1 MRKGELIG
9 ELNSKTVATTVDD
22 IAPMGIRLSTNG
34 QGTFSGKFNAGH
46 IETTKSF
53 QKADGTLE
61 WETKA
66 IETMADGDTLVI
78 KGSGSG
84 KVTGPTTISWEGEF
98 DFMTKSASLDWLNRT
113 KGWAEGTID
122 RSKNEVHAKVYALR

>member
-22 IAPMGIRLSTNG
+22 IAPTGIRLSTNG
-34 QGTFSGKFNAGH
+34 QGAFSGKFSAGH
-46 IETTKSF
+46 IETTKLF
-53 QKADGTLE
+53 QKADGTLD

-66 IETMADGDTLVI
+66 IETTDEGDTLVI

-84 KVTGPTTISWEGEF
+84 KVIGPTTLSWEGEF
-98 DFMTKSASLDWLNRT
+98 VYMTKSAKLDWLNRT

-122 RSKNEVHAKVYALR
+122 RSRNEVHAKVYSLK